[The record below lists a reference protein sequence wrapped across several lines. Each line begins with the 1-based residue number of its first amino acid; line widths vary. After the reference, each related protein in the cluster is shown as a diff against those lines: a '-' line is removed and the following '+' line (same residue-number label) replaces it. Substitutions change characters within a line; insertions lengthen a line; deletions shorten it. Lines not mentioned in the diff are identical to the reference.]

1 MKVDSRRILFFHN
14 IEDGISPKKAEAIMF
29 SAKENLEIYENFIKN
44 TIKAKEAKVLVS
56 SWKLVEEPEIIA
68 EYKREIKE
76 NPNALVIK
84 LIDDEK
90 KKPEENEKIHKEFL
104 ETDFFIDSSNG
115 KGRRVNVF
123 GRDPDTNTLC
133 IASKPSD
140 SLISLPPNTGNNKRQ
155 LDAIYALFNSPRPEY
170 RPLIHLLET
179 KERSESW
186 PEVQG
191 EEIYEDDWYLL
202 RRETPNSEL
211 REGTEEQREF
221 VRKALGTKDF
231 AFLEG
236 PAGSGKTTAIC
247 EIILQEIKKGHRI
260 LLCSQT
266 HVAVDNPL
274 KRIKDRKEVI
284 AVRIGDNIRK
294 IDEEIRDLH
303 IDVRRK
309 KEKADLIK
317 FLERKNKDVV
327 LGSRKYLEESL
338 RSEDGE
344 QVITDLIL
352 DSANLVCGT
361 TMGILKHPYIS
372 KIRSNP
378 RPIFDVLIID
388 EASKSTFQ
396 EWLVPALYATKW
408 LIIGDCKQLSP
419 FVDDD
424 DITSTISTYFRNPAV
439 DYPVCSNLYRC
450 KYHQAP
456 TLIRNENPDA
466 TGQYLVQAEKL
477 ALNLCNLDDLPQN
490 PGMDLLLSDV
500 FIGSKSSI
508 SKWIS
513 YLPNDIRIFCDFTPG
528 REFISRQNFYRKNH
542 KNIKDIRAE
551 KQTPPEEISW
561 RLDRSYQLRKFTD
574 ESSPEYRKKQNYE
587 RAIDLMLP
595 RWDESAYES
604 LSRILPSL
612 KMFAL
617 PSVIELFQEGFFEN
631 THLKE
636 SVLSAGFNN
645 EDWNE
650 RHVLLQYQHRMDPI
664 IAEFPSDAFYNNEA
678 LITPHYLGRKRRDE
692 FPFDLYKCPAFWFD
706 YNDHPQNPEEDKRG
720 YNEREIDIVME
731 ELELFIRKAS
741 SQKPPQGEK
750 FWEVAVLTFYLK
762 QESKFRR
769 RLQNRF
775 KTSKNYDFYSEDGNV
790 HIKLCTVD
798 RFQGHEANLVFL
810 SFVKNVGNVGF
821 LDNPNRL
828 NVALTRAKNQLVIV
842 GDRRFF
848 KNPKKSTLLSK
859 LAEYYENKTGYPRP
873 KARRY

>member
-29 SAKENLEIYENFIKN
+29 NAKDNLEIYEKFIKN

-56 SWKLVEEPEIIA
+56 SWKLVDEPEIIA
-68 EYKREIKE
+68 EYKREIKD
-76 NPNALVIK
+76 NPNALIIR

-90 KKPEENEKIHKEFL
+90 KKPDENEKIHKEFL

-115 KGRRVNVF
+115 KGRLVKVF
-123 GRDPDTNTLC
+123 ERDPDTNTIC
-133 IASKPSD
+133 VESKPSD
-140 SLISLPPNTGNNKRQ
+140 ALISLPPNTGNNKRQ

-170 RPLIHLLET
+170 RPLIHLLES
-179 KERSESW
+179 KEHSESW
-186 PEVQG
+186 PKVQG
-191 EEIYEDDWYLL
+191 VEINEDDWYLL
-202 RRETPNSEL
+202 RREAPNSEL

-247 EIILQEIKKGHRI
+247 EIILQEIKKDHRI

-317 FLERKNKDVV
+317 FLEGKNKNEV
-327 LGSRKYLEESL
+327 LESRKYLEESL

-396 EWLVPALYATKW
+396 EWLVPARYATKW

-424 DITSTISTYFRNPAV
+424 DITSTISPYFRNPAI
-439 DYPVCSNLYRC
+439 DYPVCSNLFRC
-450 KYHQAP
+450 KYHEAP
-456 TLIRNENPDA
+456 VLIRNENPEA
-466 TGQYLVQAEKL
+466 TEQYALQAEKL
-477 ALNLCNLDDLPQN
+477 GLNLCNLDTLPQN
-490 PGMDLLLSDV
+490 PGMDLLLSEV

-513 YLPNDIRIFCDFTPG
+513 YFPSDIRIFCDFTPG

-542 KNIKDIRAE
+542 KNIKDIRAD

-574 ESSPEYRKKQNYE
+574 DSSPEYRKKQDYE

-595 RWDESAYES
+595 RWDDSAYES
-604 LSRILPSL
+604 LSNILPSL

-631 THLKE
+631 THIRE
-636 SVLSAGFNN
+636 SVLSAGFNT

-650 RHVLLQYQHRMDPI
+650 RHVLLQYQHRMDPT

-678 LITPHYLGRKRRDE
+678 LITPQYLGCKRREE
-692 FPFDLYKCPAFWFD
+692 FPFDIYKSPAFWLD
-706 YNDHPQNPEEDKRG
+706 YNDHMQNADEKKYG
-720 YNEREIDIVME
+720 YNEREIDIVMD
-731 ELELFIRKAS
+731 ELELFIRNAS
-741 SQKPPQGEK
+741 GQKPPQGEK
-750 FWEVAVLTFYLK
+750 FWEVAILTFYLR
-762 QESKFRR
+762 QESRFRC
-769 RLQNRF
+769 RLQKRF
-775 KTSKNYDFYSEDGNV
+775 KTSKKFDFYSEDWNV

-810 SFVKNVGNVGF
+810 SFVKNVGSVGF
-821 LDNPNRL
+821 LDNPNRV

-842 GDRRFF
+842 GDRRYF

-859 LAEYYENKTGYPRP
+859 LAEYYKNKTGYPRP
-873 KARRY
+873 KAR